1 MRLSTEDKESQEILH
16 YQLLIWADV
25 ELGLAIFCASA
36 AALRPLLRRFP
47 GIWGSATTGCSHTS
61 YGRHA
66 GHSVSCDPLS
76 ATEPTSA
83 NEREPSHA
91 PSGSS
96 LPSGIQE
103 YELSQMDS
111 DRSLEQQKRYKYQMQ
126 SSEN

>member
-1 MRLSTEDKESQEILH
+1 MELSKVDKEAQEILH

-47 GIWGSATTGCSHTS
+47 MIWGSANTGTSHTP
-61 YGRHA
+61 YGRPA
-66 GHSVSCDPLS
+66 GASASCDHLS
-76 ATEPTSA
+76 ATEPLSL

-96 LPSGIQE
+96 GPSGIQE

-111 DRSLEQQKRYKYQMQ
+111 DRSLEQQKRYKYQSQ
-126 SSEN
+126 SSRG

>member
-1 MRLSTEDKESQEILH
+1 MRLSTENKESQEILH

-47 GIWGSATTGCSHTS
+47 MIWGSENTGCSHTP

-66 GHSVSCDPLS
+66 GASASCSPLS
-76 ATEPTSA
+76 ATEPLSA

-96 LPSGIQE
+96 APSGIQE

-111 DRSLEQQKRYKYQMQ
+111 DRTLEQQKTYKYQMQ
-126 SSEN
+126 SSGN